1 MEREAAEKRLQELR
15 DLVRYHSRLYYELDN
30 PELDDYEYDLLYH
43 ELLDLEEKYPD
54 LKTPDSPTQKVGGAA
69 SLKFEPV
76 KHIVQMGSLQD
87 VFSYEELFEFDERV
101 RSVIEKPE
109 YVVEPK
115 IDGLSVSLEYRNGVF
130 VRGSTRG
137 DGFVGED
144 VTHNLMTINS
154 IPKRINCPEVSYLEL
169 RGEVYISK
177 DTFRKLVDAQ
187 EIVGERPF
195 KNPRNAAAGSL
206 RQKDPKISAKRGLDI
221 FIFNIQQ
228 CEGKTFTTHSET
240 LDFVKELGFPV
251 SVSYNRYK
259 NISDAVDNI
268 KFIGEN
274 RENYNFDIDGAVIKV
289 NSLADREILG
299 ATAKY
304 PKWAVAFKYPPEEKI
319 TTLLN
324 IEVQVGRTG
333 AITPTA
339 VFEPIQLAGTVVSRA
354 VLHNQDFI
362 DAKDINIGDKII
374 VRKAGEIIPEVVAL
388 AEKGPNPGTFRLPE
402 FCPAC
407 GTKAVREDD
416 EAVLRCPNP
425 DCPAQLLRNLIH
437 FASRDAMDIDGMG
450 PAVLTML
457 VDRGIIKS
465 QADIYSLKPED
476 ISSAERMGEKSAANL
491 MASIEKSKKAG
502 LSRLLFALGIRNI
515 GQKAAD
521 ALAQNFGTMDAV
533 MAARLED
540 ISAIDGFGEVMAK
553 SLIEYFSLPQSKKL
567 IEKLKEH
574 GVLMEAEKKVVSDK
588 LHGFTFVLTGTLP
601 TMSRDEASAIIIA
614 NGGEVASSVSK
625 KTDYVL
631 AGEKAGSKLNKAESL
646 GIKII
651 DENEFMEM
659 VRE

>member
-1 MEREAAEKRLQELR
+1 MEREAAEKRIQELR

-502 LSRLLFALGIRNI
+502 LSRLLYALGIRNI

-533 MAARLED
+533 MTASSED
-540 ISAIDGFGEVMAK
+540 ISAIDGFGDVMAK

-614 NGGEVASSVSK
+614 SGGKVASSVSK